1 MKQIDAPHVRHSSCI
16 VIQHEEYSMKKVT
29 KQRIMVLFIAAVFIL
44 SSVAFVANLGTPE
57 QGSQVL
63 TNFVVDGEL
72 SQATETAY
80 LSKGFTIMKVY
91 YPDENAISYVNNL
104 PDNFLT
110 PSDQVQL
117 IVEKI
122 KNQTEKITLTGPRGE
137 EEITNSTQEK
147 VIKALCDNLYYAP
160 PECILITGKNVQPNQ
175 TNFTG

>member
-1 MKQIDAPHVRHSSCI
+1 
-16 VIQHEEYSMKKVT
+16 MKKVT
-29 KQRIMVLFIAAVFIL
+29 KQRIMVLLIAGIFIL
-44 SSVAFVANLGTPE
+44 SSVAFVANFETPE
-57 QGSQVL
+57 QAPQEL

-72 SQATETAY
+72 SQATEAAY

-91 YPDENAISYVNNL
+91 YSNENIDYVNSL
-104 PDNFLT
+104 PDIFMT

-122 KNQTEKITLTGPRGE
+122 KNQTEKITITGPRGD
-137 EEITNSTQEK
+137 EEIFNATQDK
-147 VIKALCDNLYYAP
+147 VIKALCNNLYYAP